1 MNSFSS
7 NGEPLDEMDLELV
20 HAFSFAIGAGNGASI
35 YLLHAE
41 YIDLVRVNLVLLKAF
56 LEGQGETSYA
66 VEGDILPMPSD
77 EGDARRKYI
86 EVPKMRR
93 TNHLT
98 GRQSVNVTRKGG
110 VIVQESR
117 F

>member
-1 MNSFSS
+1 M
-7 NGEPLDEMDLELV
+7 L
-20 HAFSFAIGAGNGASI
+20 
-35 YLLHAE
+35 
-41 YIDLVRVNLVLLKAF
+41 
-56 LEGQGETSYA
+56 
-66 VEGDILPMPSD
+66 SD

-93 TNHLT
+93 TNHLI
-98 GRQSVNVTRKGG
+98 GRQSVDITRKGG